1 MLMSFWNQKGRFMTL
16 EDFYALMDWESKI
29 DPLRCISM
37 HEITK
42 PNPFAQKDDATI
54 FVNFQLGDLE
64 SRVSLLFVCFVD
76 EAFQQIE
83 RNDSNVKKIG
93 LHCKGIPRI
102 ISMDLKSNLRKRCS
116 SCKDPKLEKFHVD
129 QIAAVKGCFSW

>member
-1 MLMSFWNQKGRFMTL
+1 
-16 EDFYALMDWESKI
+16 MDWESKI

-42 PNPFAQKDDATI
+42 PNPFGQKDDATI

-64 SRVSLLFVCFVD
+64 SRVSLQFVCFVD
-76 EAFQQIE
+76 EAFHQIE

-93 LHCKGIPRI
+93 LHCKVTEFQ
-102 ISMDLKSNLRKRCS
+102 DLNEWPVLKALPSYGRGR
-116 SCKDPKLEKFHVD
+116 DA
-129 QIAAVKGCFSW
+129 AAVRILSWKNCTLIKLQL